1 MLRIVG
7 DANIPYLH
15 DAFGALGQVETMP
28 ARAASPAS
36 ACATPIYFL
45 SDRQ

>member
-15 DAFGALGQVETMP
+15 DAFGALGEVETLP
-28 ARAASPAS
+28 ARELTRER
-36 ACATPIYFL
+36 CARPIYFL
-45 SDRQ
+45 SVPQ